1 MPGPVLVVIVTG
13 GGMLATVTVCNGGR
27 ECVAMGNERALQQK
41 TELCCNGRQ
50 VLEQETKWRCN
61 GRQECCSG
69 RPSCVAAEDQAVL
82 QRKTKLCCSGRPSCV
97 AVEDQ
102 VVLGNVEVD
111 FYTSCRNI
119 SDKGISVKT
128 VKIAEQA
135 WGEISPYIGCLS
147 VVVQDRREHRG
158 QLPGS
163 STSISSSD

>member
-61 GRQECCSG
+61 GRQE
-69 RPSCVAAEDQAVL
+69 
-82 QRKTKLCCSGRPSCV
+82 CCSGRPSCV